1 MSKLLTSLHAAVDEV
16 LARIHGPIVLGLP
29 LGIGKPNAFVNALYR
44 RVAADPSRQMTILTA
59 LSLEVPE
66 GKSELERAFLGPLVA
81 RVFKDY
87 PDLDYVKAA
96 RGGRLPPNVE
106 VREFFMKTGDY
117 LHNERAQQQHICTN
131 YTFAARD
138 IVLQGVNVLAQ
149 AVAAG
154 DVDGEQRLSFSCN
167 PDLSAELA
175 ERCAA
180 AGQPLLTVA
189 VINRELPFM
198 LGGAEV
204 GAGFFDLVLDCD
216 EGTHTLFAPP
226 NAKVSTADYAIG
238 LHASSLVRDGGTLQ
252 IGIGSLGDAIS
263 QSLILRERNAA
274 EYQRMLAGLCPQG
287 LEERELGR
295 FEQGLYGCSEMFV
308 NGFLALI
315 EAGIVRR
322 RVYADV
328 ATQRAVNEGTASAQD
343 LPGGVYMTGGFFIG
357 PGAFYQALRRMSD
370 AEREAIDMTRIDFIN
385 QLDSPRGEEV
395 ELKRAQRRDARFM
408 NTVMKMTILGAAAS
422 DALEDG
428 GVVSG
433 VGGQYNFVAQA
444 HALPG
449 ARSILM
455 LRACHE
461 TADGPVSNIVARYGH
476 CTIPRTLRDIVITE
490 YGVADLRGQTD
501 AEVVKRLIAIAD
513 SRFQPGLIREARRM
527 GKIED
532 GWELPEHCR
541 HNTPQALDAK
551 LHPFTERGLLPGF
564 PFGTDLDE
572 DEIRIVAALRR
583 LKKSTHHPV
592 DLVST
597 ALKSVWEGREAPPE
611 YLKRLGLDEA
621 RGFKAL
627 LLKKLFAGNL

>member
-1 MSKLLTSLHAAVDEV
+1 MSLNSLDAAVDAV
-16 LARIHGPIVLGLP
+16 LKRIDGPIVLGLP
-29 LGIGKPNAFVNALYR
+29 LGIGKPNALVNALYQ
-44 RVAADPSRQMTILTA
+44 RVAADPSRHLTILTA

-66 GKSELERAFLGPLVA
+66 GKSDLERAFLGPLVE

-87 PDLDYVKAA
+87 PDLDYVKASRA
-96 RGGRLPPNVE
+96 GSLPPNIE

-117 LHNERAQQQHICTN
+117 LHNERAQQQHISTN
-131 YTFAARD
+131 YTFAAREL
-138 IVLQGVNVLAQ
+138 VLQGINVLAQ
-149 AVAAG
+149 AVAERT
-154 DVDGEQRLSFSCN
+154 VDGVRQLSFSCN
-167 PDLSAELA
+167 PDLSGEVA

-198 LGGAEV
+198 LGGAQV
-204 GAGFFDLVLDCD
+204 APDFFDLVLDCAQ
-216 EGTHTLFAPP
+216 GTHTLFAPP
-226 NAKVSTADYAIG
+226 NGKVSTADYAIG

-252 IGIGSLGDAIS
+252 IGIGSLGDAIA
-263 QSLILRERNAA
+263 QALILRERSGG
-274 EYQRMLAGLCPQG
+274 EYARMLAELCPQG
-287 LEERELGR
+287 LHGRELGA
-295 FEQGLYGCSEMFV
+295 FAQGLYGCSEMFV
-308 NGFLALI
+308 NGFLALMQ
-315 EAGIVRR
+315 AGLVRR
-322 RVYADV
+322 RVYADL
-328 ATQRAVNEGTASAQD
+328 ATQLAVNEGRARPEE
-343 LPGGVYMTGGFFIG
+343 LPGGVHMTGGFFIG
-357 PGAFYQALRRMSD
+357 PGAFYAALRDMNE
-370 AEREAIDMTRIDFIN
+370 AERAAIDMTRIDYIN

-395 ELKRAQRRDARFM
+395 ELKRAQRRQARFM

-422 DALEDG
+422 DALEEG

-461 TADGPVSNIVARYGH
+461 TLEGPVSNIVARYGH

-501 AEVVKRLIAIAD
+501 SEVVKRLIAIAD
-513 SRFQPGLIREARRM
+513 SRFQPGLLREAKKM
-527 GKIED
+527 GKLESD
-532 GWELPEHCR
+532 WELPEHCR
-541 HNTPQALDAK
+541 HNSPQALDEK

-572 DEIRIVAALRR
+572 DEIRIIAALRR

-592 DLVST
+592 DLVTT
-597 ALKSVWEGREAPPE
+597 ALKSVWEGRQAPPA

-621 RGFKAL
+621 RGFRSL
-627 LLKKLFAGNL
+627 LLRKLFAGNL